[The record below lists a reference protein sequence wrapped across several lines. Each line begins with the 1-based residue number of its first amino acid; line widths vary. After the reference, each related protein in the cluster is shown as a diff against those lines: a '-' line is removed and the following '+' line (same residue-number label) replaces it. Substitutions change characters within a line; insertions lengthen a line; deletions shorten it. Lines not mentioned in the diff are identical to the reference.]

1 MKKKYIIIIFIIII
15 ILFIYHKYHSDYM
28 IYIDD
33 FLNDDD
39 IRDLKNHIKNNNNIK
54 QNRNNLLTKT
64 LNTDIFYK
72 KEYINKISELVGKNV
87 YKSYIP
93 TEYRLYNKSQGMNWH
108 SDVLLYEIPQ
118 YECVYTLSNDSDST
132 TDYIDH
138 WGFHHKVWTKPNSL
152 MIVRADGYLH
162 GVNPVNKGKREIV
175 KLIYTPT
182 DKINKRNINAYNMA
196 LNGDT

>member
-1 MKKKYIIIIFIIII
+1 
-15 ILFIYHKYHSDYM
+15 M

-33 FLNDDD
+33 FLNDNDLN
-39 IRDLKNHIKNNNNIK
+39 DLKNHINNTNNVK
-54 QNRNNLLTKT
+54 RNMNGLLTKT

-72 KEYINKISELVGKNV
+72 PNYINKISELIGKNV
-87 YKSYIP
+87 YKSDIP
-93 TEYRLYNKSQGMNWH
+93 TEYRLYDKSQGMNWH
-108 SDVLLYEIPQ
+108 SDILLYEIPQ

-138 WGFHHKVWTKPNSL
+138 WKIRHKVWTKPNSL

-182 DKINKRNINAYNMA
+182 DKINQRNINAYNMA

>member
-15 ILFIYHKYHSDYM
+15 ILFIYHRYHSDYM

-87 YKSYIP
+87 YKSDIP
-93 TEYRLYNKSQGMNWH
+93 TEYRLYDKSQGMNWH

-118 YECVYTLSNDSDST
+118 YECVYTISNDSDST

-138 WGFHHKVWTKPNSL
+138 WKMKHKIWTKPNSL

-196 LNGDT
+196 LNGDS